1 VGGGTEFGGAE
12 DDEGCDDKAETKLDQ
27 FWQFSDIEV
36 RALVARGMVAW
47 LRPVVCVSVCL

>member
-1 VGGGTEFGGAE
+1 MGGGTEFGGAE